1 MKRKVFGVLNII
13 VGVFQI
19 IYLLLQNGTIRI
31 NAFIV
36 DHRYTE
42 SFDKFMNVFMWILS
56 ISIIVL
62 LIFIISSYFKRKKE
76 NLNNTG
82 EVLIIGSHI
91 ISIIGFA
98 FMGMATIL
106 SPLSIVGGFMLLSK
120 SN

>member
-1 MKRKVFGVLNII
+1 MKRKILGVLNII

-19 IYLLLQNGTIRI
+19 IYLLLQNGIITI

-36 DHRYTE
+36 DHHYTE

>member
-1 MKRKVFGVLNII
+1 
-13 VGVFQI
+13 
-19 IYLLLQNGTIRI
+19 
-31 NAFIV
+31 
-36 DHRYTE
+36 
-42 SFDKFMNVFMWILS
+42 
-56 ISIIVL
+56 
-62 LIFIISSYFKRKKE
+62 
-76 NLNNTG
+76 LNNTG

>member
-1 MKRKVFGVLNII
+1 MSKDILSWHADDYETDGERE
-13 VGVFQI
+13 
-19 IYLLLQNGTIRI
+19 
-31 NAFIV
+31 A
-36 DHRYTE
+36 